1 MNDRL
6 KTKPNDCSGQ
16 QFTDWQNWYGT
27 ICKPLLNIP
36 QFGLMRYYQE
46 HMGEN
51 LDKYYQM
58 QANMSE
64 FFALLGKPVDKSFQD
79 YQKNLFESIMNNG
92 ETKSFKDF
100 YSSWIAI
107 LQKRY
112 MELFRSP
119 EYTRCLNKNMQSF
132 NEFITSRHTVLQDA
146 LKVLMI
152 PTNRGMDELCK
163 EIYELKKRV
172 KDMEKERLC
181 IDHFLIWLS
190 TKLK

>member
-1 MNDRL
+1 MNDRP
-6 KTKPNDCSGQ
+6 KTKPNGSSGQ
-16 QFTDWQNWYGT
+16 LFTDWQNWYEA

-46 HMGEN
+46 HVGEN
-51 LDKYYQM
+51 LDKCCQM

-64 FFALLGKPVDKSFQD
+64 FFSLLGKPVHQSLQD
-79 YQKNLFESIMNNG
+79 SHKNLFESIMKNG

-100 YSSWIAI
+100 YSNWIAI
-107 LQKRY
+107 MEKQY

-132 NEFITSRHTVLQDA
+132 NEFITSRQTVLQDA
-146 LKVLMI
+146 LKILPI
-152 PTNRGMDELCK
+152 PTNKDMDELYK

-172 KDMEKERLC
+172 KDMEKEKVM
-181 IDHFLIWLS
+181 H
-190 TKLK
+190 

>member
-1 MNDRL
+1 MKDRP
-6 KTKPNDCSGQ
+6 KTKPTDSSGQ
-16 QFTDWQNWYGT
+16 HFTDWQNWYET

-64 FFALLGKPVDKSFQD
+64 FFTLLGKPVEQSLQD
-79 YQKNLFESIMNNG
+79 SHQNLFESIMNNG
-92 ETKSFKDF
+92 ETKTFKDF
-100 YSSWIAI
+100 YSIWIAT
-107 LQKRY
+107 LERQY

-119 EYTRCLNKNMQSF
+119 EYTQCLNKNIDTF
-132 NEFITSRHTVLQDA
+132 NEFITSRQTVLQDA
-146 LKVLMI
+146 LKVLPI
-152 PTNRGMDELCK
+152 PTNKDMDELYK

-172 KDMEKERLC
+172 KDMEKEKVM
-181 IDHFLIWLS
+181 H
-190 TKLK
+190 